1 MRPLII
7 TPLYLPAVG
16 GAATYFGSIVPD
28 LAARP
33 EIGGLTVVTERLPG
47 EPAERT
53 AGKLKLHILRQ
64 LPRHESPRYSLE
76 PHRPERVVSDL
87 VRLCGRVITS
97 AACAGAGPV
106 SDPAGDRVA

>member
-53 AGKLKLHILRQ
+53 AGKRHILRQ
-64 LPRHESPRYSLE
+64 LPRHESPHYSLE